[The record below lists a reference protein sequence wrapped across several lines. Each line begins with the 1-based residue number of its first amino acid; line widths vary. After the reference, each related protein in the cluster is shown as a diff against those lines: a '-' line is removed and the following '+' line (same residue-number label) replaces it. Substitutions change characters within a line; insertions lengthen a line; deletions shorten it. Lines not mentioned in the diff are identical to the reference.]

1 MIDVDNLNTT
11 YQYIITFFVLNTML
25 QHIGMLW
32 IIEKHEQLKYD
43 TEKYNLEWMTG
54 GPWYNTYNCKKLRGI
69 VFEGFIRKSIT
80 GRYNI
85 TCSIDSHGKKHPSS
99 CDDDSSGEG
108 SLLPSNLTTEELDL
122 LGATIYFIGC
132 CLKDLE
138 HNVL

>member
-69 VFEGFIRKSIT
+69 VF
-80 GRYNI
+80 
-85 TCSIDSHGKKHPSS
+85 
-99 CDDDSSGEG
+99 
-108 SLLPSNLTTEELDL
+108 
-122 LGATIYFIGC
+122 
-132 CLKDLE
+132 
-138 HNVL
+138 